1 MTMNKRY
8 IRSIIC
14 LILFI
19 IPGFPGISL
28 FASDLVP
35 DSSHV
40 VVRQP
45 AEKFIDSYKSQKE
58 FIYWSQPPLET
69 NFIKQMIEYLK
80 KRFRSWERF
89 SDYIPM
95 IFKILMWGLFVF
107 FLFIVITKTKLY
119 KLFYTDKVN
128 ENPEFS
134 FGIPDD
140 QTTDFDEAIRLQI
153 IQQNYRLAIRLLY
166 LQVISQLRKKEYIH
180 FSKEKTN
187 VDYLSDLSNEDLR
200 SRFLRITSIYNHVWY
215 GDVEIAE
222 EQFLRFEKGFQSF
235 YSLINVQE

>member
-1 MTMNKRY
+1 MNRRF
-8 IRSIIC
+8 IQSIIC

-28 FASDLVP
+28 FASDLVS

-45 AEKFIDSYKSQKE
+45 AEKFMDSYKSQKE
-58 FIYWSQPPLET
+58 FAYWLQPPLET
-69 NFIKQMIEYLK
+69 NIFDQLIKYLK
-80 KRFRSWERF
+80 TRFKSWERF
-89 SDYIPM
+89 SDYIPL
-95 IFKILMWGLFVF
+95 IFKILMWMLFVF

-119 KLFYTDKVN
+119 KLFYTDKAI
-128 ENPEFS
+128 ENPDFS
-134 FGIPDD
+134 FAIADD
-140 QTTDFDEAIRLQI
+140 QTTDFEEAIRLQI

-187 VDYLSDLSNEDLR
+187 VEYLSDLSNEDLR
-200 SRFLRITSIYNHVWY
+200 SHFFRITSIYNHVWY

-222 EQFLRFEKGFQSF
+222 DQFLRFEKGFQSF